1 MVSNITKV
9 TVVGFLL
16 TIVIR
21 SQLSAQENKEYPVL
35 QKYRKISLMVGPAIY
50 NRAQTYPQY
59 GSYTLTNKPIPGYNA
74 GINYDFQPD
83 KKWSFITG
91 LWFAKEPIYS
101 IHNHIY
107 KNDIYSNF
115 EEDYISNAKAYAMF
129 SFSAPLLL
137 RFNLQTSS
145 KSFIN
150 FLTGFKI
157 MYFPYGSAEY
167 GLIFHNEDNTES
179 REVFAMRLES
189 QEFPLYGSFIV
200 GTGGSIALRKMLV
213 KMNIIYVMNYP
224 NTIEGEYQFGNL
236 FSSPPTRGD
245 YKLSGNYVT
254 LQFSVNFRNPKHKW
268 LKVNLK
274 TSENQ
279 EPINLNK

>member
-1 MVSNITKV
+1 MVSYSIKV

-101 IHNHIY
+101 IHIKIRHHAVHVR
-107 KNDIYSNF
+107 DIHVW
-115 EEDYISNAKAYAMF
+115 
-129 SFSAPLLL
+129 
-137 RFNLQTSS
+137 NL
-145 KSFIN
+145 
-150 FLTGFKI
+150 
-157 MYFPYGSAEY
+157 
-167 GLIFHNEDNTES
+167 
-179 REVFAMRLES
+179 
-189 QEFPLYGSFIV
+189 
-200 GTGGSIALRKMLV
+200 
-213 KMNIIYVMNYP
+213 
-224 NTIEGEYQFGNL
+224 
-236 FSSPPTRGD
+236 
-245 YKLSGNYVT
+245 
-254 LQFSVNFRNPKHKW
+254 
-268 LKVNLK
+268 
-274 TSENQ
+274 
-279 EPINLNK
+279 